1 MKILHT
7 EASLGWGGQE
17 IRILTE
23 SAGMIARGHEVLL
36 ACPAEATIHREAA
49 RYGVPVVAL
58 PIGRKRLPGL
68 LALRRLLREQ
78 RFDVVNTH
86 SSTDSWLAALACVGL
101 ASAPPIVR
109 TRHVSTP
116 LGNRPTTRW
125 LYDRAASCVVTTGE
139 KLREQLIS
147 ESGLRRVPI
156 VSIPTGI
163 DSKRFRVTEQASA
176 RRALDLPEQ
185 AFIVGIVATLR
196 SWKGH
201 RFLIDAFAQ
210 MRRPQ
215 DRLIIVGEGPMGEP
229 LATQVRDL
237 ALTDSVLLVGRQ
249 NEPEHWF
256 STFDVMCLPSY
267 ANEGVPQS
275 LIQAMMCAIACVT
288 CDVGA
293 IREIARDGE
302 TALIIEP
309 QSVPAIAAALTRLRD
324 DPLLRGRLGTAAHAW
339 VLDRHSFERMC
350 DDMLAVFD
358 AVSRGEPALSRLS
371 PRPTSSAGSA

>member
-36 ACPAEATIHREAA
+36 ACPAEATICREAA
-49 RYGVPVVAL
+49 RYGVPVVPL

-68 LALRRLLREQ
+68 LALRRLLRER

-86 SSTDSWLAALACVGL
+86 SSTDSWLVALACQGL
-101 ASAPPIVR
+101 AGAPPIVR

-139 KLREQLIS
+139 KLREQLIH
-147 ESGLRRVPI
+147 ESGLRKVPI

-163 DSKRFRVTEQASA
+163 DSKRFKVVDKAQA
-176 RRALDLPEQ
+176 RQALGLPQ
-185 AFIVGIVATLR
+185 DAYIVGIVATLR

-201 RFLIDAFAQ
+201 RYLIEGFAS

-215 DRLIIVGEGPMGEP
+215 DRLVIVGEGPMGEP
-229 LATQVRDL
+229 LAAQVKDMGL
-237 ALTDSVLLVGRQ
+237 SDAVMLVGRQ

-256 STFDVMCLPSY
+256 PAFDVMCLPSY

-275 LIQAMMCAIACVT
+275 LIQAMMCSIACVT
-288 CDVGA
+288 CNVGA
-293 IREIARDGE
+293 IGEIARDGE
-302 TALIIEP
+302 TALLIEP
-309 QSVPAIAAALTRLRD
+309 QDPKAIADALLRLRN
-324 DPLLRGRLGTAAHAW
+324 DPDLRGRLGAAARAW
-339 VLDRHSFERMC
+339 VLERHSFERMC
-350 DDMLAVFD
+350 DDMLAVFE
-358 AVSRGEPALSRLS
+358 AVHRGEPALSRLS
-371 PRPTSSAGSA
+371 GRG